1 MFAYKRTAVAKDSEM
16 CRKIARVSLSSTP
29 KDQKE
34 ESNGSVSHGKCA
46 FASVMP
52 VMRMPESEPMLVGIA
67 ENQAKPNRTP
77 ARLKPTE
84 EPAPLP
90 RAVPTADRFSW
101 DGMGLDPNAESEEPR
116 TRRAAQ
122 IQKEGAAAAILW
134 KKRGQDKAWTEVK
147 RSTRIQARSLLQ
159 IRAEKILC

>member
-1 MFAYKRTAVAKDSEM
+1 MF
-16 CRKIARVSLSSTP
+16 
-29 KDQKE
+29 
-34 ESNGSVSHGKCA
+34 SHGKCA
-46 FASVMP
+46 FVSVMP

-67 ENQAKPNRTP
+67 ENQAKPNGTP

-101 DGMGLDPNAESEEPR
+101 DGMGLDPNAESEEQR

-122 IQKEGAAAAILW
+122 IQKEGAAAAIIW
-134 KKRGQDKAWTEVK
+134 KKRGQDKAWNEVK
-147 RSTRIQARSLLQ
+147 ARFGQRSKQICQSMRILAKPSLPTRV
-159 IRAEKILC
+159 EKKPMPMPFF